1 MATAAKEN
9 RAKKMSIE
17 DIVDTEAES
26 NIKRCPK
33 GTRKNKQGVCIKNK
47 KEKEKEKEKETS
59 DKKKEVGDSDISK
72 SPDTDAIKME
82 ITPDFFLYNEGGNLV
97 RPIIVLDV
105 ELSNTWSSTK
115 IAFYK
120 SSGMSNAT
128 PEYSNIWFPTFGIGK
143 NKDGIMKLLKCS
155 DCIPNLKK
163 TYFPHS
169 LTNLLGNFLLF
180 LIEKHSTGNM
190 SYKEFTKEIFLPY
203 FHKISIFLVNYFL
216 NDWQVY
222 MSYCLGWPTEFYDI
236 DNREKIE
243 MKLFAEFLQTIPC
256 QRIYNL
262 QPIVNAASSLSKRLD
277 PNSGANKD
285 ADINLKKWLILNDAQ
300 ITLNEHDVIDTL
312 CSSLTQQDNIR
323 NWNTELFQYSNLF
336 KVAKKAN
343 PKGGRII
350 SRRKKMMKL
359 KKSIKYKK

>member
-9 RAKKMSIE
+9 RARKMESK
-17 DIVDTEAES
+17 DIVDTEAVS
-26 NIKRCPK
+26 PIKRCPK

-47 KEKEKEKEKETS
+47 KETEK
-59 DKKKEVGDSDISK
+59 VGDLDISK
-72 SPDTDAIKME
+72 SADAREMAI
-82 ITPDFFLYNEGGNLV
+82 ITPDYFLYNEGGNLV

-120 SSGMSNAT
+120 SSGMSNTT

-143 NKDGIMKLLKCS
+143 NKDGKMKLLKCS

-163 TYFPHS
+163 PSFPRS

-180 LIEKHSTGNM
+180 LIEKHSTNNM
-190 SYKEFTKEIFLPY
+190 SYKVFTKEIFLPH
-203 FHKISIFLVNYFL
+203 FHKISIFLSNYFL

-236 DNREKIE
+236 DHREKIE
-243 MKLFAEFLQTIPC
+243 MKLFAEFLQTLPC

-262 QPIVNAASSLSKRLD
+262 QPIVNAARMLSESLD

-285 ADINLKKWLILNDAQ
+285 ADIHLKEWLSSNDAQ

-323 NWNTELFQYSNLF
+323 NWNTELFQYSTLF
-336 KVAKKAN
+336 NKVEKGPVVKKTN
-343 PKGGRII
+343 RKGGRII